1 MKMIHTIFK
10 KELKDTLRDRRTI
23 ITMLVVP
30 VLLFPILIGI
40 SSSVISSKIKE
51 ARERVLDVG
60 MMARGNAVDFQQF
73 LEGRDDVNL
82 VLIDDIENGKELI
95 QSDSLHA
102 FFLFHDNFDN
112 YIREMKSGLIN
123 FYFKGTDENEI
134 EKRRAL
140 RLLEDYEEKLQEK
153 RFAKLKLD
161 VQIINTIDVQE
172 MDLASAKE
180 RIADYIGGLLPYF
193 FIIFCFMGSMYPAI
207 DLAAGEKERGTLET
221 LLTSPVSRMQILL
234 GKFGV
239 VVLTGIVSACFSFL
253 GLYIGIRR
261 AHDIPPELLKTL
273 LGILEPGSIIL
284 LISLLLPLTIFFA
297 ALMLSLSIFAR
308 SFKEAQSYI
317 SPLMIVVIIPAF
329 LGLLPGMDLN
339 SVTAWIPIFNVTL
352 ATKAIIAGHME
363 TLLLIKV
370 YLSCIV
376 LAAISLLICSKIFSR
391 ENVIFRST

>member
-123 FYFKGTDENEI
+123 SYFNGTDENEI

-161 VQIINTIDVQE
+161 VQIINTIDVHE